1 MFTSI
6 WKSRISSVISSNGAK
21 RQTPA
26 LQQDTLI
33 SPNFSTPLAAA
44 ASICARSATLA
55 TTVMIS
61 APYSFLNLSAVS
73 STAGDKSTMISF
85 APYFAY
91 VVEIPSPSPTAAPV
105 INATFPSNLAILL
118 FSFSKLNLYMQAI
131 VCFAINTI

>member
-26 LQQDTLI
+26 LQQATLI

-61 APYSFLNLSAVS
+61 APYFFLNLSAVS

-131 VCFAINTI
+131 VCFAINF

>member
-1 MFTSI
+1 
-6 WKSRISSVISSNGAK
+6 
-21 RQTPA
+21 
-26 LQQDTLI
+26 
-33 SPNFSTPLAAA
+33 
-44 ASICARSATLA
+44 
-55 TTVMIS
+55 MIS

-131 VCFAINTI
+131 VCFAINF